1 MDVTTDKSAVVAAVR
16 VAALSLGYQH
26 LKEKQIEAA
35 CQVLSGK
42 DTFVALPTGCGKSIL
57 PRAFDKLQGKWLAKN
72 SIFKIHTSFL
82 LGNKGSIVVC
92 ISPLTSIMMDQRAK
106 FAPLGLSTEFV
117 GEAQE
122 DPTATRRV
130 LEGKIQLVY
139 ISPEA
144 ILKNWHYRHMLL
156 SEAYKEK
163 LVALAIDEAHCIKT
177 W

>member
-1 MDVTTDKSAVVAAVR
+1 
-16 VAALSLGYQH
+16 
-26 LKEKQIEAA
+26 
-35 CQVLSGK
+35 
-42 DTFVALPTGCGKSIL
+42 
-57 PRAFDKLQGKWLAKN
+57 
-72 SIFKIHTSFL
+72 
-82 LGNKGSIVVC
+82 
-92 ISPLTSIMMDQRAK
+92 MMDQRAK
-106 FAPLGLSTEFV
+106 FASLGLSTEFV

-122 DPTATRRV
+122 DPTATRRF

-156 SEAYKEK
+156 SEAYKEM

>member
-1 MDVTTDKSAVVAAVR
+1 
-16 VAALSLGYQH
+16 
-26 LKEKQIEAA
+26 
-35 CQVLSGK
+35 
-42 DTFVALPTGCGKSIL
+42 
-57 PRAFDKLQGKWLAKN
+57 
-72 SIFKIHTSFL
+72 
-82 LGNKGSIVVC
+82 
-92 ISPLTSIMMDQRAK
+92 MMDQRAK

-122 DPTATRRV
+122 DPTATRKV